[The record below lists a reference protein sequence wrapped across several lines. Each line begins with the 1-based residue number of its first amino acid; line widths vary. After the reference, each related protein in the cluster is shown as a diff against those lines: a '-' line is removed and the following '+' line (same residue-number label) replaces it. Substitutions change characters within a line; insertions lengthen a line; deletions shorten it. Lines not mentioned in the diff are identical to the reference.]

1 MSSRTTPGSMG
12 RYTLSQSESA
22 SSDLAGGADRRETE
36 IVVVCDTNSLRLR
49 EEEEDCWR
57 ERLWEVKCK
66 AEFGNLVGEAEKS
79 WGMRE
84 FKDGFSMITGC
95 VPI

>member
-1 MSSRTTPGSMG
+1 MSSRTTPRSMG

-36 IVVVCDTNSLRLR
+36 RLVVCDTNALRLR
-49 EEEEDCWR
+49 EEEEEEEEHCWR

-66 AEFGNLVGEAEKS
+66 AEFGNLVGKAEKS
-79 WGMRE
+79 WE
-84 FKDGFSMITGC
+84 
-95 VPI
+95 